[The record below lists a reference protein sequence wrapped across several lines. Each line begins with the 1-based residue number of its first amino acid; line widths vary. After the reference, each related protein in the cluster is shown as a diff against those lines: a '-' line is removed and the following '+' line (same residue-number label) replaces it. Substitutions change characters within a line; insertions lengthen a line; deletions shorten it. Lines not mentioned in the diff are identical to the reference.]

1 MLLSSPSSASRTE
14 LSRVF
19 RFAVAM
25 RLERAGITTM
35 HQLRGASGAELE
47 ALNFAPSEIADL
59 QRIAKES
66 TEEAK

>member
-1 MLLSSPSSASRTE
+1 M
-14 LSRVF
+14 F